1 MKKLSRMNIKPLA
14 SLVLLTS
21 ATAFAIGEA
30 EQSQKQLQV
39 FPKNLAR
46 QHLGSNL
53 FLFNATSQKFQPT
66 EAAAAWLDDDV
77 TTGWPVMAGPQHY
90 LVTLAEP
97 TLVTNLALSTRPT
110 AGTVTVYVGDEP
122 AAPGAKSWTAVAKGI
137 PVNSISEKKLGQPF
151 SRFAKYLLIETDMA
165 DPGPLFS
172 LYVYGDRPAVNYQLR
187 KRDTPIDPSAIFGP
201 YVNNATT
208 YSVSAL
214 YAHSTITHA
223 AGGGSYLSWQRAID
237 ENPESGVSVMPTTDE
252 AGLVLKLSA
261 GHQLSRFAVLTGGA
275 PAKGKLEFFV
285 VPNAPQTTSA
295 APDGEAGIAKVN
307 NPAAAPA
314 IVGASLAGLT
324 ATTTLVLDGSATRG
338 AIAFPGVSGSAVLV
352 RWTPDTAGQA
362 LDLRELNAFNEISL
376 NEYELSLTP
385 EAVAA
390 LNDSEG
396 NGNGRS
402 YADSGKGGGDF
413 KDYKDGKSIPPVGEF
428 LSPRSPFLPG
438 SLGFPPNLTRRVLA
452 PTPVSP

>member
-1 MKKLSRMNIKPLA
+1 MNIKPLA
-14 SLVLLTS
+14 TSILLS
-21 ATAFAIGEA
+21 SVAAFAIA
-30 EQSQKQLQV
+30 ESEPAQKQLQV

-46 QHLGSNL
+46 QHVGSNL

-77 TTGWPVMAGPQHY
+77 TTGWPVMAGQQHY
-90 LVTLAEP
+90 LLTLSEP
-97 TLVTNLALSTRPT
+97 TLVTNVALSTRPT
-110 AGTVTVYVGDEP
+110 AGTVTVYAGDEP

-137 PVNSISEKKLGQPF
+137 PIDSISEKKLGQPF
-151 SRFAKYLLIETDMA
+151 SRFAKYLLIETEIA

-187 KRDTPIDPSAIFGP
+187 KRDTPIDTSAIFGP

-223 AGGGSYLSWQRAID
+223 ASGGSYLSWQRAID
-237 ENPESGVSVMPTTDE
+237 ENPESGVSILPTTEE
-252 AGLVLKLSA
+252 AGMVLKLSA
-261 GHQLSRFAVLTGGA
+261 GHQVSRFAVLTGGA

-285 VPNAPQTTSA
+285 VRSAPQTTSTTPA
-295 APDGEAGIAKVN
+295 DESGVAKVN
-307 NPAAAPA
+307 NSDAAP
-314 IVGASLAGLT
+314 IVTGASLAGLT
-324 ATTTLVLDGSATRG
+324 ATTTLVLDGSTTRG
-338 AIAFPGVSGSAVLV
+338 AIGFPGVEGGAVLV

-376 NEYELSLTP
+376 NDYELSLTP

-396 NGNGRS
+396 NGNGRN
-402 YADSGKGGGDF
+402 YADSSKGGGDF

-428 LSPRSPFLPG
+428 LSPRSPYLPG
-438 SLGFPPNLTRRVLA
+438 GLGFPPNLTRRVLA